1 MSATGG
7 KRREVSGSITE
18 TIRHLAPP
26 AIGILVTLGVGLW
39 HRRSGLRTAPML
51 AVVIV
56 ASLAVARMAFV
67 FQHVDS
73 YRADLLEVFDLADGG
88 FSAMAGLFAA
98 FVMGAE
104 MTRKTAALRRPL
116 VIASLTGITAWV
128 ATTVVTLDFSP
139 AQTLVPLVEVRRLDG
154 ASVQLRTLTTKP
166 MVVNLWATWCPP
178 CRREM
183 PVLREGQRRH
193 PDVEFVFVN
202 QGEDA
207 GTIERYL
214 AREGLNVDNVLIDPV
229 NAVAQR
235 TASYAYP
242 TTLFFDDTGK
252 LFMRHVGELNKASL
266 EERLDMLSK
275 AVRQR

>member
-1 MSATGG
+1 
-7 KRREVSGSITE
+7 
-18 TIRHLAPP
+18 
-26 AIGILVTLGVGLW
+26 
-39 HRRSGLRTAPML
+39 
-51 AVVIV
+51 
-56 ASLAVARMAFV
+56 
-67 FQHVDS
+67 
-73 YRADLLEVFDLADGG
+73 
-88 FSAMAGLFAA
+88 
-98 FVMGAE
+98 
-104 MTRKTAALRRPL
+104 
-116 VIASLTGITAWV
+116 
-128 ATTVVTLDFSP
+128 
-139 AQTLVPLVEVRRLDG
+139 
-154 ASVQLRTLTTKP
+154 
-166 MVVNLWATWCPP
+166 
-178 CRREM
+178 M